1 MSAADAAR
9 AKLLM
14 KILSI
19 NFQRNRFLPA
29 ISSHIT
35 RHFDGKCP
43 NFRQL
48 QLNHSTVTYYSE
60 FRVDIMYY
68 GWYY

>member
-1 MSAADAAR
+1 MCAAAAAR

-14 KILSI
+14 NLSI

-43 NFRQL
+43 NFRRL
-48 QLNHSTVTYYSE
+48 QLNHSATITAKGRYY
-60 FRVDIMYY
+60 V
-68 GWYY
+68 